1 MAAKT
6 FADVLKF
13 NPYHDSKG
21 RFASADAATSFTYA
35 PGKSTAHDKAIQ
47 RAKDADAAASS
58 KGFKGTL
65 YHGSPATDIEE
76 FDMSRAG
83 SNTSS
88 GEKLL
93 YFTDSKQMAED
104 FSYERLE
111 GSTKYFQ
118 RRGKKGRV
126 YEVDVEMKNPLDFRN
141 LSEKDIDNILKLDI
155 EGVLTREDVK
165 SLLGNHQLLKTN
177 LDLRAESLKK
187 LGYDGLIANTGKAG
201 HNSLEYAVVDS
212 KQATIR
218 KGVLMKAMTFD
229 EILKFNPYHDAKG
242 RFSTADAANL
252 VTIRTRDPGKQ
263 HLADRVIAREKE
275 REAAE
280 AAAGNKE
287 TKQMKVVHEIEDKIR
302 NQDYESAACVD
313 KDGNVLLFKDGEQS
327 QVAFTQEENALM
339 KDNVLTHNHPS
350 SSIFS
355 KEDVD
360 YWLGNDLQEIRA
372 TNRLGI
378 TYSLS
383 RGEGFE
389 KETSEYFA
397 VAFRI
402 NQGKALTKAQ
412 KTLDDMGYQWKIA
425 NGEVTVEQA
434 NAEFRKILTAEMTD
448 FCTNVAPHYGINF
461 SVEKRD
467 LTKSAGSFVYTAKA
481 AGGGKIASTLDKETE
496 DEIAAAFNEWLES
509 VPEEGDGVKKFNPY
523 HDRKGRFTSAGS
535 EASFTYAPGK
545 SVAHDNA
552 IERHKAR
559 MAAVAPT
566 EAQEKTLKG
575 IESRTRNLKKE
586 QFRVV
591 DREGNVVMQK
601 QGDRTSVSYSVGEAR
616 GNFPGNV
623 TIHNHPDGGTFSS
636 PDLSD
641 FGYGATEIRAASP
654 EGTYSLR
661 NLNYRTKWT
670 NDQKGWNDMR
680 DDLDVASQGF
690 KNDRQL
696 KKELR
701 GPFEQQVK
709 PIADRWA
716 KRKAEG
722 ASQEELTSI
731 AKEYTEKW
739 DALKP
744 QLEQAA
750 RQAYVDQYH
759 HWYKANAGKYG
770 FEYSFTPAQKKTRK
784 SDTMDDSYEIEKS
797 SGEIILD
804 QKMHD
809 DVQEIV
815 NDILRDYPRDLTQV
829 STAKSAEDGRA
840 VLFIGLQISGAD
852 SLAIDG
858 GEKPEDFHVTLAY
871 GHFDGK
877 DEDETSARVQKAI
890 DDIRELIPD
899 TIKFDTQGRFQ
910 ASKSSDGKDVIYAQ
924 VAAGQ
929 LEKAHDGLLEALK
942 KHGIEL
948 EGTFPE
954 YKPHM
959 TLAYIESGAEFE
971 LKELDAA
978 GTPTKVMIGHGWE
991 STKENN
997 YTIAKMDDDKRLVFG
1012 WASISFTADGEQLED
1027 LQHDLILPEDLEEAV
1042 YEYVLHFRDTGEEHR
1057 PHLRK
1062 KGKLVESCVF
1072 TAEKQRAMGLP
1083 EGILPVGWWIGFK
1096 IEDDDAWEKVKN
1108 GTYRMFSIEGKAQRV
1123 PVEKAAPAEI
1133 TPTVAKSD
1141 PERFDCIQEFDFP

>member
-6 FADVLKF
+6 FADILKF

-21 RFASADAATSFTYA
+21 RFASADTATSFTYA

-47 RAKDADAAASS
+47 RAKDADAAASG

-141 LSEKDIDNILKLDI
+141 LSDKDIDNILKLDI

-165 SLLGNHQLLKTN
+165 SLSGNHQLLKTN

-218 KGVLMKAMTFD
+218 KGVLMKAKTFMD
-229 EILKFNPYHDAKG
+229 ILKFNPYHDRRG
-242 RFSTADAANL
+242 RFSTADAAAQ

-263 HLADRVIAREKE
+263 YLADRVIAREKE

-280 AAAGNKE
+280 AAAGSKE
-287 TKQMKVVHEIEDKIR
+287 TPQMKAIHDIEDKIR

-327 QVAFTQEENALM
+327 QVAFTKEENALM

-360 YWLGNDLQEIRA
+360 YWLFNDLQEIRA

-389 KETSEYFA
+389 KETSEHFA
-397 VAFRI
+397 VAFRLH
-402 NQGKALTKAQ
+402 QGKALTKAQ
-412 KTLDDMGYQWKIA
+412 QTLDDMGFQWKIA
-425 NGEVTVEQA
+425 KGEITVEQA
-434 NAEFRKILTAEMTD
+434 NIEFRKLITAEMTE
-448 FCTNVAPHYGINF
+448 FCTNVAPSFGINF
-461 SVEKRD
+461 SVEKRAV
-467 LTKSAGSFVYTAKA
+467 TKSAGTAVFTAKT
-481 AGGGKIASTLDKETE
+481 AGDGEIAFTLDKETE
-496 DEIAAAFNEWLES
+496 DEIAASFNEWL
-509 VPEEGDGVKKFNPY
+509 
-523 HDRKGRFTSAGS
+523 DR
-535 EASFTYAPGK
+535 
-545 SVAHDNA
+545 
-552 IERHKAR
+552 
-559 MAAVAPT
+559 
-566 EAQEKTLKG
+566 
-575 IESRTRNLKKE
+575 
-586 QFRVV
+586 
-591 DREGNVVMQK
+591 
-601 QGDRTSVSYSVGEAR
+601 
-616 GNFPGNV
+616 
-623 TIHNHPDGGTFSS
+623 
-636 PDLSD
+636 
-641 FGYGATEIRAASP
+641 
-654 EGTYSLR
+654 
-661 NLNYRTKWT
+661 
-670 NDQKGWNDMR
+670 
-680 DDLDVASQGF
+680 
-690 KNDRQL
+690 
-696 KKELR
+696 
-701 GPFEQQVK
+701 
-709 PIADRWA
+709 
-716 KRKAEG
+716 
-722 ASQEELTSI
+722 
-731 AKEYTEKW
+731 
-739 DALKP
+739 
-744 QLEQAA
+744 
-750 RQAYVDQYH
+750 
-759 HWYKANAGKYG
+759 
-770 FEYSFTPAQKKTRK
+770 AQKNPAEK
-784 SDTMDDSYEIEKS
+784 SDTI
-797 SGEIILD
+797 
-804 QKMHD
+804 
-809 DVQEIV
+809 
-815 NDILRDYPRDLTQV
+815 NPRKANQ
-829 STAKSAEDGRA
+829 TAKSMADGRA
-840 VLFIGLQISGAD
+840 VLFVGLQISGAD
-852 SLAIDG
+852 ALAIEG
-858 GEKPEDFHVTLAY
+858 GENPEDFHVTLAY

-877 DEDETSARVQKAI
+877 DEDDTSARVQKAI
-890 DDIRELIPD
+890 DDIRDLIPD
-899 TIKFDTQGRFQ
+899 SIRFDAQGRFE

-929 LEKAHDGLLEALK
+929 LEKVHNGLLESLK
-942 KHGIEL
+942 KQGIEL
-948 EGTFPE
+948 EGTFPT

-959 TLAYIESGAEFE
+959 TLAYIEPGAEFE
-971 LKELDAA
+971 LKKLNAS
-978 GTPTKVMIGHGWE
+978 GTATKVMIGHGWE

-997 YTIAKMDDDKRLVFG
+997 YTIAKMDNDKRLVFG
-1012 WASISFTADGEQLED
+1012 WASISITTEGEQLED
-1027 LQHDLILPEDLEEAV
+1027 LQHDLINPEDLEEAV

-1096 IEDDDAWEKVKN
+1096 IEDDEAWEKVKN

-1133 TPTVAKSD
+1133 APKVAKAD
-1141 PERFDCIQEFDFP
+1141 TERFDCIQEFDFP